1 MKDDHASNQPD
12 NHHGLPE
19 ADEIHPQAPFDF
31 GSLIEAVVVHWR
43 RVVVNSLLLLFL
55 GLIAAVA
62 IFRPTYTASVQLSR
76 YEPPL
81 ASDSFRPQQ
90 LTTSALLGMI
100 SSSDA
105 LQKTGS
111 KLTPPLSAEQLA
123 SRLKITEDHNSELIV
138 IEATGKTRL
147 GTVSLANLFCLE
159 AVRSTQAIQKD
170 EATEAGNLIT
180 QQLANSDADRA
191 TVTQQLAAIEILR
204 ATARQKEQ
212 ALLLISNAPTAGK
225 VDGAEITRLGEKTQT
240 ARDELADLQAR
251 YTDVHPLVRE
261 QKARLAALEAQLLVL
276 SVKAS
281 KSNDAAA
288 AAATRLPP
296 ETAQSSADQS
306 TGYDALALRL
316 NTLETSHAELIA
328 RQRVIE
334 LFATHP
340 PGYMRVIHAATA
352 EDVLARH
359 NWLSIGVLALLCSA
373 LGLLGTVIF
382 IAIRELFDDRLKTG
396 ADVKRVT
403 RLPLLATLSDLDA
416 MSPTNKSNWAFRT
429 WTALQNKLSVSPNQ
443 GLVCGFT
450 SSGPGEGRSTW
461 IKLLSQS
468 ARQCGFTVLTISSSQ
483 AACENFGQNS
493 PDEKEEVPRPPMWDA
508 SSLTTMV
515 MANPTQLMEKL
526 TVSNLSPSAN
536 LPLSSGWVW
545 ELDRRKQ
552 WQRAL
557 HSWRAI
563 DNVVILVELPPMS
576 DPETVLLAENMP
588 NLIWLAESHKVEA
601 AETLEQLETLRNAR
615 CHLVGAVLNREPA
628 SHSKRRL
635 ARWVSHRSSLLASI
649 VGLISGPAVS
659 AQVLSS
665 AAPDPI
671 SAQAQQASFD
681 VTDSAHRAPWQQR
694 LTLGPGDLLNLSVF
708 GQPELTQE
716 QVPVGPDGR
725 ISYLEAQNVMANGLT
740 IDEFR
745 AALNSE
751 LGKFRS
757 APEVIVVPAEYNSK
771 KYYVLGAVVKKGAFT
786 LNRPITIIEAI
797 SQADGLETGVIDHNQ
812 VMLADLS
819 RSFIARQGKHLP
831 VDFEKLFLEGDLSQN
846 IALEPDDYIY
856 FPSGEQ
862 QQIYVLGEVRFPGP
876 LTFNPHTS
884 TLEAI
889 AVRGGF
895 SDRAWQTKLLVIRG
909 SLDHPQTFIVNAA
922 DVLSAKTADFQLQP
936 RDIVYVSSRPWLR
949 AEDLLDDAATSF
961 VQAAVITATGRWVDP
976 IGGRH

>member
-1 MKDDHASNQPD
+1 MKDNHASNQPD
-12 NHHGLPE
+12 NNRAWPE
-19 ADEIHPQAPFDF
+19 ADDTPLSTPFDF
-31 GSLIEAVVVHWR
+31 GSLLEAIVVHWR
-43 RVVVNSLLLLFL
+43 RVLANTLLFLLL
-55 GLIAAVA
+55 GLIAAVV

-100 SSSDA
+100 TSSDV

-111 KLTPPLSAEQLA
+111 ELTPPLSAEQLA
-123 SRLKITEDHNSELIV
+123 SRLRITEDHNSELIM
-138 IEATGKTRL
+138 IEAMGKNRSD
-147 GTVSLANLFCLE
+147 TVSLANLFSLE
-159 AVRSTQAIQKD
+159 AIRSTQGMQKEEAI
-170 EATEAGNLIT
+170 EAGSLIT
-180 QQLANSDADRA
+180 QQLANSDADRTA
-191 TVTQQLAAIEILR
+191 VTQQLAGIEILR
-204 ATARQKEQ
+204 STARQKEQ
-212 ALLLISNAPTAGK
+212 ALLLIAKAPTAGK
-225 VDGAEITRLGEKTQT
+225 VDGAEITRLGEKTQA
-240 ARDELADLQAR
+240 ARDELSDLQAR
-251 YTDVHPLVRE
+251 YTDAHPLVRE
-261 QKARLAALEAQLLVL
+261 QKARLAALEAQLLFL
-276 SVKAS
+276 SEKAS
-281 KSNDAAA
+281 KSNGAATVAAA
-288 AAATRLPP
+288 SLPP
-296 ETAQSSADQS
+296 ETTQASADQS
-306 TGYDALALRL
+306 TGYDALAIRL
-316 NTLETSHAELIA
+316 NTLESNHADLVA

-334 LFATHP
+334 LFATQP
-340 PGYMRVIHAATA
+340 PGYMRVIHIATA
-352 EDVLARH
+352 DDVIARH
-359 NWLSIGVLALLCSA
+359 NWLSIGVLALLCGA
-373 LGLLGTVIF
+373 LGMVGTIIF
-382 IAIRELFDDRLKTG
+382 IAIRELLDDRLKTG

-403 RLPLLATLSDLDA
+403 GLPLLATLSDLDL
-416 MSPTNKSNWAFRT
+416 MSPTNQSNWAFRT
-429 WTALQNKLSVSPNQ
+429 WTALQNKLSVTPNQ

-483 AACENFGQNS
+483 AACENFGQS
-493 PDEKEEVPRPPMWDA
+493 SREEKEDAPRPPMWDA
-508 SSLTTMV
+508 SSLSTMV

-526 TVSNLSPSAN
+526 SVSNFSPSAH

-563 DNVVILVELPPMS
+563 DNVVIFVELPPMS

-615 CHLVGAVLNREPA
+615 CRLVGAVLNREPA

-635 ARWVSHRSSLLASI
+635 GRWVGHRSSLLASI
-649 VGLISGPAVS
+649 LGLMSGPAVS
-659 AQVLSS
+659 AQVS
-665 AAPDPI
+665 ATAVPDPVPV
-671 SAQAQQASFD
+671 QTQQASFAVID
-681 VTDSAHRAPWQQR
+681 AMQRAPWQQR

-708 GQPELTQE
+708 GQPELTQT

-725 ISYLEAQNVMANGLT
+725 ISYLEAQNVMAAGLT
-740 IDEFR
+740 VDEFR

-757 APEVIVVPAEYNSK
+757 APEVIVVPAEYRSK
-771 KYYVLGAVVKKGAFT
+771 KYYILGAVVKKGAFS
-786 LNRPITIIEAI
+786 LNRPMTIIEAL
-797 SQADGLETGVIDHNQ
+797 SQADGLETGVVDHNQ
-812 VMLADLS
+812 VVLADLS

-846 IALEPDDYIY
+846 IALEPNDYLY
-856 FPSGEQ
+856 FPSGDRQ
-862 QQIYVLGEVRFPGP
+862 LIFVLGEVRFPGV

-895 SDRAWQTKLLVIRG
+895 SDRAWETHLLVIRG
-909 SLDHPQTFIVNAA
+909 SLDHPQTFIVNGT

-936 RDIVYVSSRPWLR
+936 RDIVYVSSRPWIR
-949 AEDLLDDAATSF
+949 AEDLLDDATTAF

-976 IGGRH
+976 IGGR